1 MGLEHLFHPAEACL
15 TAGDNA
21 AILSGI
27 GYAAFPHPRA
37 RTCTSFSY
45 RQEHPGISAWRPFR
59 VRTGC
64 RGQMLGV
71 HGIKRRGYPGI
82 ARFSP
87 PPPPRT
93 VQAPLRAYGATQ
105 LAPWRGATGT
115 AGMK

>member
-1 MGLEHLFHPAEACL
+1 MRLSRIPERGLAPRFH
-15 TAGDNA
+15 
-21 AILSGI
+21 IVRSI
-27 GYAAFPHPRA
+27 QAFP
-37 RTCTSFSY
+37 
-45 RQEHPGISAWRPFR
+45 PG
-59 VRTGC
+59 VRFVFAPVA
-64 RGQMLGV
+64 GQMPGV